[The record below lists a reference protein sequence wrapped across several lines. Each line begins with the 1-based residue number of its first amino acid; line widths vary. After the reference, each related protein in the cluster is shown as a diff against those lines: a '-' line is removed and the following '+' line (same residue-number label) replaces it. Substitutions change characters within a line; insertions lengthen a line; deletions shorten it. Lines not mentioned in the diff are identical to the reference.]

1 MIELMLAMAF
11 VATLLAS
18 IAIMVIQIANIYT
31 RGITLKEVNQA
42 GRSIV
47 SELQRNISASTP
59 FHIDPDSGNK
69 YNKDKINIF
78 SYYIK
83 QKGADGKVGGGRLCL
98 AKYSYVWNFGKNINN
113 NDIINKYSTA
123 VDKNIYFV
131 KIYDPNAEY
140 CEQQADNSYL
150 DIVSDSK
157 AVELLNK
164 GDSNLA
170 IQNMSITTDTLTAT
184 DAITGQQLYDVEFVL
199 GTNNQVALNYDP
211 TETKC
216 KLPDD
221 IESDPLYCSIN
232 KFHIVLRAGNTFK

>member
-59 FHIDPDSGNK
+59 FYIDPDSGNK
-69 YNKDKINIF
+69 YNKDKINIY
-78 SYYIK
+78 SYYIE

-98 AKYSYVWNFGKNINN
+98 AKYSYVWNFGKNINDDN
-113 NDIINKYSTA
+113 PVNVYSTA
-123 VDKNIYFV
+123 NGKIIYFA
-131 KIYDPNAEY
+131 KIYDP
-140 CEQQADNSYL
+140 QADYCKLQVDDSYK
-150 DIVSDSK
+150 DVVAGS
-157 AVELLNK
+157 ATVELLNK

-170 IQNMSITTDTLTAT
+170 IQNLSITTNTSTAT
-184 DAITGQQLYDVEFVL
+184 DTITGQQLYDVEFVL
-199 GTNNQVALNYDP
+199 GTNDQVALNYDP

-232 KFHIVLRAGNTFK
+232 KFHVVLRAGNTFK